1 MPKTGVRG
9 GGGSGRG
16 VVRAVGVL
24 RRKRAVL
31 LRETALQAA
40 ALTLLALPARAQPAA
55 NARPTGGSVIAGSAT
70 IGQTATTTT
79 ITQTT
84 PFGALT
90 WSGFDV
96 GAGQSVQFRQP
107 SANALTVNE
116 VTAPNPSLIA
126 GHIDAN
132 GRLVLINRSG
142 VVFYP
147 GAQVDAAGLVVSAIG
162 MNQAAAKQ
170 GQLVL
175 DQPARA
181 GARIVNAGTLTVKQA
196 GLAALVAPQVAN
208 SGVISAKLGRVVLA
222 GGAVDTVDLYGDGLV
237 AFDVTG
243 QAHPMGDGKTA
254 LVTNTGTVL
263 AQGGTV
269 TLTAA
274 QADGLV
280 QTLVDAGGRI
290 VANSVGAQRGA
301 IEIAGTG
308 GSIVIAGRLAA
319 DGRAPGETGGSVAAT
334 TTGTVLLTPTAHV
347 SASGTAGGG
356 AVALGTTL
364 ARATGGSAV
373 QAPTA
378 KRVAIAKGARI
389 AADATGRGA
398 GGTVTALS
406 TEATIQLGTISARGG
421 PRGGDG
427 GHVEISSA
435 GALDLAGIIDVAGP
449 LGAAGTILVDPT
461 DLVIANAGGN
471 VTPTDNTDPN
481 LAFGTQGTSNPATIT
496 VAQIEGLHGNIHL
509 EASNNLTVGTGG
521 PLSLSLGSGQALTL
535 EAGNN
540 LTVSTNATLTTTL
553 ADMVLTAASK
563 NSPTPNLAGS
573 IDIAGTL
580 VVNGNL
586 TLNAGS
592 GGIGIS
598 AIASVTAGNITVNAP
613 TGAVSELSGGLLN
626 TPGTLFASAATI
638 DLPTSSAGVSNS
650 IGTLGNISTS
660 GGLNLTTSGAARAN
674 GALSVNGP
682 LIETKGAITLSD
694 IAGGIVLNGNVLA
707 ATGVTLD
714 ARGAITQSGGS
725 IGPSGTGTITLS
737 GSAGGAVS
745 LNSLDGALGSFS
757 SNGGFSLIKSQ
768 GLVLTGNLDDPSGP
782 IALTATSGDLKL
794 QGSINTNGT
803 VDLQAKAGS
812 IVQSLGTIGP
822 NDGFGSVAVN
832 ASAANVILLTDPNL
846 IAILGA
852 LTATSGG
859 ITVTQESA
867 ASPNPS
873 VPVTILGPIHA
884 GTGQAIV
891 LTADSIDLTN
901 TPTVSAPNGSIQL
914 APATAASG
922 VALWSGG
929 PLMTSLSVATPNL
942 INFTAGALI
951 LGSASTGAIQIGS
964 PLGYNGGPVV
974 MPSGLPAL
982 GLAGAKVTQTDP
994 LSVPLLFGSTGAVN
1008 LPLANNVG
1016 TIGAYAASGSF
1027 ALTNAVGIVVGG
1039 ALSVPGGAVSL
1050 IAQTG
1055 AIGETGTG
1063 SITAASLS
1071 GSAGQTVQLDATH
1084 VSAGATVANN
1094 QIGTLAGFT
1103 SFGGFALANGQ
1114 ALTVSAPLSDTAGPV
1129 ALSTT
1134 AGGLALGA
1142 SITAVGSVT
1151 LNSAGAITQTAGT
1164 IGPSTNAPLA
1174 LTGSAGGAVS
1184 LPDANQIAT
1193 LAGFTSSGGFTL
1205 ADAQALTVSA
1215 PLQDTGANG
1224 AVVLSTTTGDL
1235 TLNANLIAASATL
1248 DPFGALTQTAGTIAV
1263 GMLAGNT
1270 GGTVAL
1276 PDANAIAALGS
1287 FTAGGAFSLSE
1298 AAGQALTLTGPLA
1311 ASSVNFSGGTITE
1324 STGVVNTPT
1333 LSANVAALSLA
1344 QGNSI
1349 GLETGLTATIG
1360 GVTLAEMPA
1369 TALTVGGSI
1378 SVPVGQT
1385 IALTADTVTPGA
1397 TPALNAPGGV
1407 VMLAPAT
1414 PNTDLTFFGAGNA
1427 SGSFVTNTGLS
1438 VNAGTIALGNAAT
1451 GTITLGNG
1459 GILDLLSGG
1468 VSTLQLFGAAAQET
1482 GAIRVGTLSGVLGGN
1497 LTLPGSNQIATLGSF
1512 TSTSG
1517 SLTLTEAP
1525 GQSLGITGPVTATG
1539 GGASSIT
1546 APGGIAVG
1554 GNIDASALALAGG
1567 PISQSAGTL
1576 TTGGALTL
1584 SGGPISQSGGI
1595 INATTLTGSGGP
1607 VSLVSANTITNLGNF
1622 TSGDFTLTEAA
1633 GQTVSIVGTVSAQS
1647 VTLNTGA
1654 FVENGGIISAVTLAA
1669 SGGALQLLG
1678 ANQINTLGS
1687 IATSGGVALTEAAGQ
1702 VLTVSGPVTDPNNIA
1717 LTAPGGIVVAGSLGA
1732 SIVSLT
1738 GGAITQTGGTISAPF
1753 LLTLNGGPITQTGGV
1768 ISAGTLSGAGGPVD
1782 LPDANSITALGSFMS
1797 SGGFALT
1804 EAAGQ
1809 ALTVYGPLTDSTLIS
1824 LDAPGG
1830 MTLAG
1835 TISAPIVSLSGGAI
1849 TQIQGPLI
1857 ADSPTPG
1864 PSFIATGALTG
1875 SAASASL
1882 TQPNQVKQV
1891 AGFSTGGDFVLTE
1904 ATGQSLAIAGAGLH
1918 AGGAVLLTVPSALT
1932 LTAGTL
1938 AGASVALAVDGAVS
1952 ETGGV
1957 MHVAGALTGRAGDLS
1972 LGGANEI
1979 ASLGS
1984 LTSLAGL
1991 AVTNDSLQ
1999 PLGVTGPVTAQNP
2012 MILTAPAG
2020 LGLAG
2025 NLSAPA
2031 IVLNGGAITQSAG
2044 TIATTTLSG
2053 AAQSATL
2060 VSANAV
2066 GTLASFTA
2074 PGGLV
2079 LTNAAAKPLIV
2090 SGPVQSD
2097 GAVTLTAPAGLTIAG
2112 SIAGGTVSVNA
2123 ATVSESGG
2131 LIAAGTLTGTTGT
2144 ATLTAA
2150 NAIGT
2155 LGDFSASSLALNDA
2169 GALTLAGIV
2178 NAPSVSLT
2186 AGGAIS
2192 QTGGALIAST
2202 LTGAAPAASFSAPGN
2217 RVTTLGSFTSA
2228 GAVLLADAIPLAV
2241 AGPVGV
2247 GSLTLID
2254 PATVDFTGTVGTG
2267 LLALDNTGSVSQ
2279 TSGTISAARLTGS
2292 VGASVQLGPDAPGP
2306 VAEIGSIGA
2315 FSVSGPPG
2323 RFVLNDAVPLTITG
2337 PLSAPYIVISAPG
2350 RITLDGALIAT
2361 LGAPLAQQNGPVP
2374 APGGSDFN
2382 VLAAGPG
2389 TPSFVGLGSIVV
2401 EGLGGAPTLR
2411 IQVPTTGGSIAL
2423 GSISGGDLTLVL
2435 GQGPGQ
2441 ATGNVNVGALLV
2453 VGTGGSANLTGS
2465 VGGLGSEAAARQANI
2480 LPLENAAYR
2489 INSCP
2494 IHSVNCV
2501 LIGLL
2506 TLPTTNPLQDLAID
2520 SVRAAQEDPDVMLPV
2535 IASQDY

>member
-1 MPKTGVRG
+1 MPKTGVRER
-9 GGGSGRG
+9 GGSGRG
-16 VVRAVGVL
+16 TIRAVGLL
-24 RRKRAVL
+24 RRRRAVL

-40 ALTLLALPARAQPAA
+40 ALTLLALPVRAQPAA

-70 IGQTATTTT
+70 IGQSASTTT

-181 GARIVNAGTLTVKQA
+181 GARIVNAGTLTVKQT

-208 SGVISAKLGRVVLA
+208 SGVISAKLGHVVLA

-237 AFDVTG
+237 SFDVTR
-243 QAHPMGDGKTA
+243 QTHPAGDGKTA

-373 QAPTA
+373 QAPMA

-421 PRGGDG
+421 PQGGDG
-427 GHVEISSA
+427 GHVEISSM
-435 GALDLAGIIDVAGP
+435 GALDLSGIIDVAGP
-449 LGAAGTILVDPT
+449 LGAAGTILIDPV
-461 DLVIANAGGN
+461 DLVIANAGN
-471 VTPTDNTDPN
+471 NIALTDNTDPN
-481 LAFGTQGTSNPATIT
+481 LAFATIGTSNPATIT
-496 VAQIEGLHGNIHL
+496 VTQIEGLHGNIHL
-509 EASNNLTVGTGG
+509 EASNNLTVGTGSS
-521 PLSLSLGSGQALTL
+521 LSLSLGRGQALTL

-540 LTVSTNATLTTTL
+540 LTVSTNATLSTNA
-553 ADMVLTAASK
+553 ADMVLTAASTR
-563 NSPTPNLAGS
+563 SPTPNPAGS
-573 IDIAGTL
+573 LDIAGTL

-592 GGIGIS
+592 GGIGLS

-613 TGAVSELSGGLLN
+613 AGAVSELSGGLVN
-626 TPGTLFASAATI
+626 TPGTLFASATTI
-638 DLPTSSAGVSNS
+638 DLPTNSAGVSNS
-650 IGTLGNISTS
+650 IATLGNISTD
-660 GGLNLTTSGAARAN
+660 GGLTLTIFGP
-674 GALSVNGP
+674 LSVNGP
-682 LIETKGAITLSD
+682 LVETKSAITLTD
-694 IAGGIVLNGNVLA
+694 IGSSSGIVLNGNLLA
-707 ATGVTLD
+707 ATGVTLKSL
-714 ARGAITQSGGS
+714 GAITQSSGT

-745 LNSLDGALGSFS
+745 LNSLDGVLGSFS
-757 SNGGFSLIKSQ
+757 SNGGFSFTKSQ

-782 IALTATSGDLKL
+782 IALTAASGDLKL

-803 VDLQAKAGS
+803 VDLQAPAGS

-822 NDGFGSVAVN
+822 NDGFGKVAVN

-852 LTATSGG
+852 LTATNGG

-914 APATAASG
+914 APATAGSG

-1063 SITAASLS
+1063 SITAASLT

-1129 ALSTT
+1129 SLTTT
-1134 AGGLALGA
+1134 AGGLTLGA

-1215 PLQDTGANG
+1215 PLQDTGTNG
-1224 AVVLSTTTGDL
+1224 TIVLSTATGDL
-1235 TLNANLIAASATL
+1235 ILNANLIAASATL

-1263 GMLAGNT
+1263 GMLAGKT

-1287 FTAGGAFSLSE
+1287 FTAGSTFSLTE
-1298 AAGQALTLTGPLA
+1298 AASQALTLTGPLA
-1311 ASSVNFSGGTITE
+1311 APSVNFSGGTITE
-1324 STGVVNTPT
+1324 STGVVNTQT
-1333 LSANVAALSLA
+1333 LSANVAALSLP

-1349 GLETGLTATIG
+1349 GLETGLIATVG
-1360 GVTLAEMPA
+1360 GVTLAEAPA
-1369 TALTVGGSI
+1369 TPLTVGGAI
-1378 SVPVGQT
+1378 TVPTGQT

-1459 GILDLLSGG
+1459 GLLDLLSGG
-1468 VSTLQLFGAAAQET
+1468 VSTLQVNGAAVQET
-1482 GAIRVGTLSGVLGGN
+1482 GAIRVGTLSGALGGD
-1497 LTLPGSNQIATLGSF
+1497 LTLPGPNEIVTLGSF
-1512 TSTSG
+1512 TSTAG
-1517 SLTLTEAP
+1517 SLTLVEGS
-1525 GQSLGITGPVTATG
+1525 GQNLSITGPVTATG
-1539 GGASSIT
+1539 GGASSIN
-1546 APGGIAVG
+1546 APGGITVG
-1554 GNIDASALALAGG
+1554 GNVDASALALVGG

-1576 TTGGALTL
+1576 TASSTLTL

-1654 FVENGGIISAVTLAA
+1654 FVENGGIISAATLAA
-1669 SGGALQLLG
+1669 SGGSLQLLG

-1753 LLTLNGGPITQTGGV
+1753 LLVLNGGPITQTGGV

-1849 TQIQGPLI
+1849 TQIQGPLV

-1875 SAASASL
+1875 SAASAGL
-1882 TQPNQVKQV
+1882 TQPNQVNQV

-1957 MHVAGALTGRAGDLS
+1957 MHVAGALTGRAGDLN
-1972 LGGANEI
+1972 LGGGNEI

-1999 PLGVTGPVTAQNP
+1999 PLGVTSPVTAQNP

-2066 GTLASFTA
+2066 GTLAGFTA

-2382 VLAAGPG
+2382 VLAAGAG